1 MKKNILVIGGSQGI
15 GFSLIN
21 LLKNDYNLFV
31 ASRTVQQLSTGNI
44 THIKFDVL
52 NDDLETDLL
61 PESLDGFVYCP
72 GSINLKPFKMMSLDT
87 FEKDMQINF
96 FGMVRVLKGIVSKL
110 SNESSLVFFS
120 TIAVASGMPFHTSV
134 AAAKGAL
141 EGFVKSFA
149 AEHAPKIRANVIAP
163 SLVDTPL
170 SSRLLSSDKKRA
182 QMEERHP
189 LKKIGSPNDI
199 AAMAKFLLGDESKWI
214 TGQVIG
220 VDGGLSTL
228 NIN

>member
-31 ASRTVQQLSTGNI
+31 VSRTVQQLSTDDI
-44 THIKFDVL
+44 THIQFDVL
-52 NDDLETDLL
+52 NEDLETELL

-87 FEKDMQINF
+87 IEKDMQINF
-96 FGMVRVLKGIVSKL
+96 FAMVRLLKGVFSKL
-110 SNESSLVFFS
+110 SNGSSLVFFS
-120 TIAVASGMPFHTSV
+120 TVAVVSGMPYHTSV

-182 QMEERHP
+182 QVAERHP

-199 AAMAKFLLGDESKWI
+199 AAMAKFLLGEESKWI

>member
-31 ASRTVQQLSTGNI
+31 FSRTVGQLSTGDI
-44 THIKFDVL
+44 THIQFDVL
-52 NDDLETDLL
+52 NDDLETNLL

-72 GSINLKPFKMMSLDT
+72 GSINLKPFKMMSHDT
-87 FEKDMQINF
+87 FEKDMRINF
-96 FGMVRVLKGIVSKL
+96 FAMVKVLKGIVSKL
-110 SNESSLVFFS
+110 SNGSSLVFFS
-120 TIAVASGMPFHTSV
+120 TVAVASGMPYHTSI

-149 AEHAPKIRANVIAP
+149 AEHAPKIRANIIAP

-170 SSRLLSSDKKRA
+170 SSRFLSSDKKRA
-182 QMEERHP
+182 QMAERHP

-199 AAMAKFLLGDESKWI
+199 AAMAKFLLDDESKWI